1 MRKKI
6 ALSVFSV
13 LLAASTAY
21 SSGYRIPEQ
30 STNSIA
36 LGGAYVAHTMG
47 PDTAYFNPAAM
58 SWQEDAGQIELS
70 LTYINLPRIDY
81 DDNRS
86 SAYDGDSNVEHFFLP
101 LIHMVSKDYNNF
113 RFGFSL
119 VYPAG
124 LSKRW
129 SEPFPTGF
137 SDEFTLKVIEG
148 NPSISYKIC
157 DNFSIAA
164 GFRILYADGTVQ
176 STATYPYFAVPP
188 TTTLSRDLE
197 GDTMEFGYNLAMSL
211 RPTDNWSIGVTYRSK
226 VNLGLRADNAKL
238 KFNDA
243 NGNPVSPFVPDYR
256 GNGWVSVPVP
266 AVVAIGSSYTFDK
279 TTVELAWD
287 RTFWTK
293 YDHLDF
299 EYEQDFDFVGH
310 PFQAFDHPVD
320 KDWRNSDTYRIGV
333 THRCTDR
340 FTAMCGFAIDSNPV
354 PERNLNFEMP
364 DSDAKLYSFGG
375 RYKYSEK
382 LSIGASYFFYD
393 KESRNVRNNVNGID
407 GEFDNA
413 GAHVLNMGI
422 NYTF

>member
-1 MRKKI
+1 MKKKI

-21 SSGYRIPEQ
+21 GSGYRIPEQ

-58 SWQEDAGQIELS
+58 SWQKDAAQIEFS
-70 LTYINLPRIDY
+70 LAYINLPRIDY

-119 VYPAG
+119 AYPAG
-124 LSKRW
+124 LTKRW
-129 SEPFPTGF
+129 SEPFPRGS

-148 NPSISYKIC
+148 NPTISYKIC
-157 DNFSIAA
+157 DHFSIAA
-164 GFRILYADGTVQ
+164 GFRILYADGKVQ
-176 STATYPYFAVPP
+176 GIATYPYHLPVPNI
-188 TTTLSRDLE
+188 TLTRDLE
-197 GDTMEFGYNLAMSL
+197 GDTVEIGYNLAMSF
-211 RPTDNWSIGVTYRSK
+211 RPTDNWSIGATYRSK
-226 VNLGLRADNAKL
+226 VNLDLTADNAKL
-238 KFNDA
+238 NYLM
-243 NGNPVSPFVPDYR
+243 GGVSLVSYR
-256 GNGWVSVPVP
+256 DPGRVSVPVP
-266 AVVAIGSSYTFDK
+266 AVVAIGTSYTFDK

-287 RTFWTK
+287 RTYWTK
-293 YDHLDF
+293 YDNLDF
-299 EYEQDFDFVGH
+299 EYEQDFDFAGH
-310 PFQAFDHPVD
+310 PFQSFDHPAD
-320 KDWRNSDTYRIGV
+320 KDWRNCDAYRIGI

-340 FTAMCGFAIDSNPV
+340 FTAMCGFAIDSNPI
-354 PERNLNFEMP
+354 PEKNINFELP
-364 DSDAKLYSFGG
+364 DSDAKLYAIGG
-375 RYKYSEK
+375 RYNYSDK

-393 KESRNVRNNVNGID
+393 KESRNIRNSTKGID
-407 GEFDNA
+407 GEFDGA
-413 GAHVLNMGI
+413 GAHVFNMGI